1 MRLCE
6 PRLGVFKICSKSSE
20 KSLESFKWRSNN
32 LICFF
37 RKITLPAVEWA
48 VVRTCSWQDGSEGL
62 LWSRQGGVSDG
73 MIGSGSPGDG
83 EEWSDSGLMIWMQ
96 SVGEREETKMTP
108 RSLRN

>member
-6 PRLGVFKICSKSSE
+6 PRLLVFKICSKSSE
-20 KSLESFKWRSNN
+20 KSLESSKRRSNN

-37 RKITLPAVEWA
+37 RKMTLSAAEWA

-73 MIGSGSPGDG
+73 MIGRGSPGDG
-83 EEWSDSGLMIWMQ
+83 EEWSGSGLMIWMQ

-108 RSLRN
+108 RSLSN